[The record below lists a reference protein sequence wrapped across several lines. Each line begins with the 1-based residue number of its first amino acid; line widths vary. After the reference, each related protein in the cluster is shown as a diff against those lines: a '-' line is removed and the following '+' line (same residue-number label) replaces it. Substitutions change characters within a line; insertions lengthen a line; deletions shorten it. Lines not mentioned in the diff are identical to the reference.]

1 MGKIALVLGSSGG
14 IGLEICKKLLQ
25 TNHTVLAQYNSNENA
40 INDLSQFARQ
50 EDQLIPLKLDLTDG
64 PAVDQVTTNLLQ
76 PDIIIHAGG
85 QHFEGLFEDTPDHV
99 IESMWNVHL
108 YQPARMIR
116 RLIPG
121 MRHKDGS
128 SIVFVSSVWGETGA
142 AYEVMYSAVKGAQ
155 ISFVKALGKEL
166 APNGIRVNAVAP
178 GAVTT
183 TMTAHYDDEVK
194 RHLEEEIPAG
204 RFARPDEIADAVM
217 FLTGKQSTYI
227 NGHVLSVNGGWY
239 S

>member
-14 IGLEICKKLLQ
+14 IGFEICKKLLQ
-25 TNHTVLAQYNSNENA
+25 TDHTVLAQYYSNKDA
-40 INDLSQFARQ
+40 INGLSQFASQ
-50 EDQLIPLKLDLTDG
+50 QGHLVPLKLDLTDG
-64 PAVDQVTTNLLQ
+64 AAVDQVVTNLLQ
-76 PDIIIHAGG
+76 PDMIIHAGG

-99 IESMWNVHL
+99 IENLWNVHL

-121 MRHKDGS
+121 MRHKDGA
-128 SIVFVSSVWGETGA
+128 SIVFVSSIWGEAGA
-142 AYEVMYSAVKGAQ
+142 SYEVMYSAVKGAQ

-178 GAVTT
+178 GAVST
-183 TMTAHYDDEVK
+183 TMTAHYDAKVRRD
-194 RHLEEEIPAG
+194 LEGEIPAG
-204 RFARPDEIADAVM
+204 RFARPEEIADAVM